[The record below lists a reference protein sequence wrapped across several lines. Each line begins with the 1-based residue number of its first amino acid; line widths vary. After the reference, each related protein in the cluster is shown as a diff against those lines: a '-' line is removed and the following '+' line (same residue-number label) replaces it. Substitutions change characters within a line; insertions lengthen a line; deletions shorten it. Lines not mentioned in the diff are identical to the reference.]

1 MEEMARRQRENLQGI
16 YTFPQE
22 HLIKKK
28 KIFFLKQIIKL
39 YLVTTM
45 TSPSQYIGKEV
56 RERAIHTQT

>member
-1 MEEMARRQRENLQGI
+1 MVNTMADQEGI
-16 YTFPQE
+16 
-22 HLIKKK
+22 
-28 KIFFLKQIIKL
+28 KQIIKL